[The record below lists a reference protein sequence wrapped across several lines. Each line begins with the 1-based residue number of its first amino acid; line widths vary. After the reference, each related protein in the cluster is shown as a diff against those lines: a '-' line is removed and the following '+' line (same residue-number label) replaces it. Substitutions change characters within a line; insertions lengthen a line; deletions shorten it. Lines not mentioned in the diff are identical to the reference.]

1 MRRREFITLIGGAAV
16 PSLLWPLVARAQQ
29 SIPTVGVVY
38 GVSAAEWA
46 DNIASARRG
55 LSEIGFVEGRNV
67 AIEFRWADGQLDRM
81 PVMAAELI
89 ARRVAVL
96 LIGGN
101 TAAVRSVVAAAQST
115 PIVFTTGVDPVEA
128 GIVSSL
134 NRPGGNVTGVT
145 SVGGELGPKRL
156 ELLHEVLPDAKK
168 IALLVNQNN
177 PLTADV
183 NVPTTL
189 AAAARL
195 GLEMIVVNGG
205 AESEIETAFATAV
218 QQGADALYVGSDAVL
233 VSRRQQI
240 AAAALRHK
248 LPTIGTGPETGRAG
262 LLMSYGPDQTEMY
275 RQAGV
280 YIGRILKGEK
290 AGDLPVLQP
299 IKFTLV
305 VNLKTA
311 KALGLT
317 IPESFLLRADEVIE

>member
-1 MRRREFITLIGGAAV
+1 
-16 PSLLWPLVARAQQ
+16 
-29 SIPTVGVVY
+29 
-38 GVSAAEWA
+38 
-46 DNIASARRG
+46 
-55 LSEIGFVEGRNV
+55 
-67 AIEFRWADGQLDRM
+67 
-81 PVMAAELI
+81 
-89 ARRVAVL
+89 
-96 LIGGN
+96 
-101 TAAVRSVVAAAQST
+101 
-115 PIVFTTGVDPVEA
+115 DPVEA

-134 NRPGGNVTGVT
+134 NRPGGNGTGVT

-183 NVPTTL
+183 NVPTTP
-189 AAAARL
+189 AAAARR
-195 GLEMIVVNGG
+195 GREMIVVNGG

-299 IKFTLV
+299 TKFTLV

>member
-134 NRPGGNVTGVT
+134 NRPGGNVTGGT

-156 ELLHEVLPDAKK
+156 ELLHQGLPHAQK
-168 IALLVNQNN
+168 ITHLVNQEK
-177 PLTADV
+177 PRTA
-183 NVPTTL
+183 
-189 AAAARL
+189 
-195 GLEMIVVNGG
+195 G
-205 AESEIETAFATAV
+205 
-218 QQGADALYVGSDAVL
+218 
-233 VSRRQQI
+233 
-240 AAAALRHK
+240 
-248 LPTIGTGPETGRAG
+248 
-262 LLMSYGPDQTEMY
+262 
-275 RQAGV
+275 
-280 YIGRILKGEK
+280 
-290 AGDLPVLQP
+290 
-299 IKFTLV
+299 
-305 VNLKTA
+305 
-311 KALGLT
+311 
-317 IPESFLLRADEVIE
+317 

>member
-1 MRRREFITLIGGAAV
+1 MRRREFITLLGGAAAT
-16 PSLLWPLVARAQQ
+16 WPLTARAQ
-29 SIPTVGVVY
+29 PPAMPLVGVVY

-46 DNIASARRG
+46 DPIASWRRG
-55 LSEIGFVEGRNV
+55 LSETGFIEGRNV
-67 AIEFRWADGQLDRM
+67 AVEYRWAEGRLERM
-81 PVMAAELI
+81 PLMAADLI
-89 ARRVAVL
+89 ARRVSVL

-101 TAAVRSVVAAAQST
+101 TGAVRTVVAAAQST

-145 SVGGELGPKRL
+145 TIGSELGPKRL
-156 ELLHEVLPDAKK
+156 ELLHEVVPGAKK

-183 NVPTTL
+183 NVPSTQ
-189 AAAARL
+189 AAATRL
-195 GLEMIVVNGG
+195 GQEMIIVNGG

-218 QQGADALYVGSDAVL
+218 QRGAGALYVDPDAVL

-290 AGDLPVLQP
+290 AGDLPVVQP
-299 IKFTLV
+299 TKFTLV

>member
-128 GIVSSL
+128 GVVSRL
-134 NRPGGNVTGVT
+134 NPPGGNRTGGT
-145 SVGGELGPKRL
+145 SVGGGLGPKRL
-156 ELLHEVLPDAKK
+156 GALPQSLPPAQKN
-168 IALLVNQNN
+168 APLGNPNN
-177 PLTADV
+177 PPAAAV
-183 NVPTTL
+183 KVPTTL
-189 AAAARL
+189 AAARRL

-262 LLMSYGPDQTEMY
+262 LLMSYGPDQTEM
-275 RQAGV
+275 
-280 YIGRILKGEK
+280 
-290 AGDLPVLQP
+290 
-299 IKFTLV
+299 
-305 VNLKTA
+305 
-311 KALGLT
+311 
-317 IPESFLLRADEVIE
+317 